1 MRTFSPGNA
10 CAVVLGLVLVAG
22 SPTWGAPNPAVGQAG
37 LFSQPALELRAPPP
51 PIPATGA
58 DGTWQRLDFP
68 VAMSGHTATYDPVR
82 ERMVVFG
89 GWEFRGSRRSSAWG
103 LQLSGTPAWTQL
115 SPTGTPPSARYLHSA
130 IYDPVR
136 GRMLIFGGY
145 DGQYLNDLWELQ
157 LSGTPMWIQLSPA
170 GTPPSARA
178 GHSAIYDPVRDRML
192 VFGGGSDSSG
202 YVWALDLSGTPTWS
216 LIAPAGTA
224 PSPRSGQ
231 VAIYDPGGDRMLVF
245 GGSSGGSL
253 NDLWELSLGGT
264 PTWTQLVP
272 ASWNPPAPRYNHSG
286 FYDPLRDRMVIFGG
300 SVDAYTVLGDAWAF
314 DLAGSQGWSQLS
326 SGHSRTGHSSIYD
339 AGRDRMVIFAGADD
353 THAVYTHYSQDVW
366 ALNLSPVTE
375 WQELGPFKPGAR
387 EMHTAVLDPP
397 RNRVLVFGGFSS
409 TSVLD
414 ETWEFSLD
422 AGPQW
427 RMLAFD
433 GDIPPARY
441 GHTAIVEPVRD
452 RMLVFGGYGADG
464 APPDDPASLWE
475 LELAG
480 PPAWNL
486 IQVPGTPPSPRSNH
500 SAIYDPVR
508 DRMVVFG
515 GYYGQDL
522 NDLWEFRLS
531 GTPMWTQLSPTGTPP
546 RARSGHSAIY
556 DPVRDRML
564 VFGGHYDSLGWGLV
578 LNDVWALS
586 LSGTPAWSSIS
597 PSGTPPAARAWHTAV
612 YDAGRDRMV
621 VFGGCC
627 FGSSY
632 FNDAWELTLSDTPAW
647 RQLTPSELPPPG
659 RIFHAAVYEGARDRM
674 LVFEGFGSDFLD
686 DVWELAFSAP
696 LAVGGRPNVGLALS
710 LGRPNP
716 TSGAVSFDLDL
727 PSTRAVRA
735 SVCDVSG
742 REVARLADRTLAP
755 GRHRLEWNGRAR
767 SGARVPAGVYF
778 LRVAAGEASLR
789 RSVVVLR

>member
-1 MRTFSPGNA
+1 
-10 CAVVLGLVLVAG
+10 
-22 SPTWGAPNPAVGQAG
+22 
-37 LFSQPALELRAPPP
+37 
-51 PIPATGA
+51 
-58 DGTWQRLDFP
+58 
-68 VAMSGHTATYDPVR
+68 
-82 ERMVVFG
+82 
-89 GWEFRGSRRSSAWG
+89 
-103 LQLSGTPAWTQL
+103 
-115 SPTGTPPSARYLHSA
+115 
-130 IYDPVR
+130 
-136 GRMLIFGGY
+136 
-145 DGQYLNDLWELQ
+145 
-157 LSGTPMWIQLSPA
+157 
-170 GTPPSARA
+170 
-178 GHSAIYDPVRDRML
+178 
-192 VFGGGSDSSG
+192 
-202 YVWALDLSGTPTWS
+202 
-216 LIAPAGTA
+216 
-224 PSPRSGQ
+224 
-231 VAIYDPGGDRMLVF
+231 
-245 GGSSGGSL
+245 
-253 NDLWELSLGGT
+253 
-264 PTWTQLVP
+264 
-272 ASWNPPAPRYNHSG
+272 
-286 FYDPLRDRMVIFGG
+286 
-300 SVDAYTVLGDAWAF
+300 
-314 DLAGSQGWSQLS
+314 
-326 SGHSRTGHSSIYD
+326 
-339 AGRDRMVIFAGADD
+339 
-353 THAVYTHYSQDVW
+353 
-366 ALNLSPVTE
+366 
-375 WQELGPFKPGAR
+375 
-387 EMHTAVLDPP
+387 
-397 RNRVLVFGGFSS
+397 
-409 TSVLD
+409 
-414 ETWEFSLD
+414 
-422 AGPQW
+422 
-427 RMLAFD
+427 
-433 GDIPPARY
+433 
-441 GHTAIVEPVRD
+441 
-452 RMLVFGGYGADG
+452 
-464 APPDDPASLWE
+464 
-475 LELAG
+475 
-480 PPAWNL
+480 
-486 IQVPGTPPSPRSNH
+486 VPGTPPSPRSNH

-659 RIFHAAVYEGARDRM
+659 RIFHAAVYEGARDLM
-674 LVFEGFGSDFLD
+674 LAFEGFGSDFLD
-686 DVWELAFSAP
+686 YVWELAFSAP